1 MATLDRTEFPGPNR
15 INHVAMS
22 VPADLLDELGRA
34 DLVAFFGEVFGWHEL
49 PTMTADRKR
58 LIFSL
63 FSYDRFLF
71 LIADDPP
78 MACPP
83 ELPGDHF
90 GVQVDH
96 LDELETMVARAE
108 AFRERDARVEIHP
121 YEVEDH
127 VVLKLHNVYVRFLLP
142 MSIEV
147 QYFELVGT

>member
-15 INHVAMS
+15 INHVALS

-49 PTMTADRKR
+49 PTMTTDRKQ

-71 LIADDPP
+71 LIAD
-78 MACPP
+78 
-83 ELPGDHF
+83 DHF

-127 VVLKLHNVYVRFLLP
+127 GVLKLHNVYVRFLLP

>member
-58 LIFSL
+58 LIL
-63 FSYDRFLF
+63 
-71 LIADDPP
+71 
-78 MACPP
+78 ACPP

-127 VVLKLHNVYVRFLLP
+127 GVLKLHNVYVRFLLP

>member
-1 MATLDRTEFPGPNR
+1 MAILDRTSFPGPNR

-22 VPADLLDELGRA
+22 VPADLLDEQGRA
-34 DLVAFFGEVFGWHEL
+34 DLVEFFGEVFGWHEL
-49 PTMTADRKR
+49 PTMTVDRKR

-63 FSYDRFLF
+63 FSYDRFVF

-83 ELPGDHF
+83 GLPGDHF

-96 LDELETMVARAE
+96 LDEFETMVARVE
-108 AFRERDARVEIHP
+108 AFRDRDDRVEIHP
-121 YEVEDH
+121 YEIEDH
-127 VVLKLHNVYVRFLLP
+127 GMLKLHNVYVRFLLP

-147 QYFELVGT
+147 QYFELLDA

>member
-71 LIADDPP
+71 LIAD
-78 MACPP
+78 
-83 ELPGDHF
+83 
-90 GVQVDH
+90 VQVDR
-96 LDELETMVARAE
+96 LDELETMVSRAE

-127 VVLKLHNVYVRFLLP
+127 GVLKLHNVYVRFLLP